1 VHSEVVGQLD
11 CCDSSVVT
19 DIWSMFMPLA
29 TSSLA
34 LQAAAASEG
43 LDFIAP

>member
-1 VHSEVVGQLD
+1 VQSEIAGQLD

-34 LQAAAASEG
+34 LEVATSEG